1 MDHLAD
7 GVTAVRNA
15 PRQVPHFGAQAAF
28 RCRPGIAPESPG
40 SITTAHPRIEPTGRS
55 R

>member
-1 MDHLAD
+1 MDHLTG

-15 PRQVPHFGAQAAF
+15 PWQVPQFSAQPAR

-40 SITTAHPRIEPTGRS
+40 SSTTAHPRIEPTGRS